1 VVSCADA
8 DSGLLA
14 AERSPPAAVILDL
27 LMPGMDGFQ
36 FLDRFRRKPQ
46 HRRVP
51 VIVWT
56 MKDLTTGEL
65 ARLSASATFILQK
78 GEGRLQLV
86 EALQAA
92 LPQPG

>member
-1 VVSCADA
+1 
-8 DSGLLA
+8 
-14 AERSPPAAVILDL
+14 
-27 LMPGMDGFQ
+27 
-36 FLDRFRRKPQ
+36 
-46 HRRVP
+46 
-51 VIVWT
+51 VWT